1 MFIVHQPPYQSGNL
15 HFHGT
20 CASTKQLLFGINHD
34 IPMGRTALHLICS
47 MRNCD
52 CLAIPNL
59 ERRQPDM
66 SLESL
71 PITSTKLNVYKISSH
86 LATAQVV
93 RHPTYYSVFR
103 QVLTRWQLATKR
115 QSWLKTMQALN
126 QLLKRW
132 TNADKHSEVSVC
144 LRRAS
149 LSLDDRRRLS
159 SRCEYTTMQWDS

>member
-1 MFIVHQPPYQSGNL
+1 MIAIVNNLKFDPIQNNTNKFKRFNRSSGYLCTLNMFIVHQPPYQSGNL

-115 QSWLKTMQALN
+115 QS
-126 QLLKRW
+126 
-132 TNADKHSEVSVC
+132 
-144 LRRAS
+144 
-149 LSLDDRRRLS
+149 
-159 SRCEYTTMQWDS
+159 